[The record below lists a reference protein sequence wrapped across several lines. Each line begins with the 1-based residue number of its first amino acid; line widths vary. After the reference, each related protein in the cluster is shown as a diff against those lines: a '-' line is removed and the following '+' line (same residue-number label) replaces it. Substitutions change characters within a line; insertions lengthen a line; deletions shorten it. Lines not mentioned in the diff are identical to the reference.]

1 MNKKKIDVDKVASEL
16 REGSVFFRPPTEGPT
31 EGPVDR
37 ETARRPD
44 GTTPRRHDA
53 TTSRQRGAR
62 TSGHQDSAPARRRDA
77 TPDKPG
83 DRVTTLGSAV
93 QELGTR
99 RTTIRFSRPEKT
111 ALKEIIHTY
120 DRRDIRTTENELTR
134 IAVNWLVEDY
144 REQGERSVLAQVV
157 AQLQARQREE

>member
-44 GTTPRRHDA
+44 GTTP
-53 TTSRQRGAR
+53 RQRGAR